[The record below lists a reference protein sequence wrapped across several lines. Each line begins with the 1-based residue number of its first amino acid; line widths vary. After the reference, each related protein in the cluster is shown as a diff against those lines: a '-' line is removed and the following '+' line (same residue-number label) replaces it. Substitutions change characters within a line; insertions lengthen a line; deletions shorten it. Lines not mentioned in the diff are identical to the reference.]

1 MLDSVA
7 RRQLI
12 RYGMVGL
19 IVNVIGYLSFLGMV
33 YAGLHHQV
41 AATLMFAIAVLASYV
56 ANRNWSF
63 AHQGGVARSFSS
75 YLVLYIA
82 AWVLDVLVLYI
93 FVDRLGWHHA
103 LVQGV
108 AILGIAGLLFV
119 GQRYWVFRQARST
132 TPGSGATS

>member
-1 MLDSVA
+1 MLDLVA

-75 YLVLYIA
+75 YLLLYLA
-82 AWVLDVLVLYI
+82 AWVLDVLVIYI
-93 FVDRLGWHHA
+93 FVDRLGWHHG

-108 AILGIAGLLFV
+108 AILGIAGLVFV

-132 TPGSGATS
+132 AAGSGATS